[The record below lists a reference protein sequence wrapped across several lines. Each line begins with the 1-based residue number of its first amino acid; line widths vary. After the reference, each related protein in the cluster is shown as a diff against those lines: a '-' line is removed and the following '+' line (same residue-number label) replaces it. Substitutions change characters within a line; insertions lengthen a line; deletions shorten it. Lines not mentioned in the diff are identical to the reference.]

1 MRATLRIRMALVPF
15 RMNTYF
21 FDDLCSKLTD
31 DLPRLMNIIETSVSK
46 IKAFLQ
52 IDDSSDYSLLVA

>member
-31 DLPRLMNIIETSVSK
+31 DLPRLMNVIETSVRK

>member
-31 DLPRLMNIIETSVSK
+31 DLPRLLNIIETSVCRDE
-46 IKAFLQ
+46 ALWQ
-52 IDDSSDYSLLVA
+52 SSVQCIYKKFVE